1 MKRTLVSLVL
11 VPFAAAGIVVGC
23 VGDDPATGGD
33 AGTTPTGTTTTTSP
47 TATATDAAVPDTST
61 PPPDAATTD
70 AATDAPP
77 PFSPTNVAGLVLW
90 LDPSNG
96 LTSTGGKVTAWADR
110 STSAITVSQ
119 TAAASQPSVGSVG
132 SKPVVAFGATSWLES
147 AGATVGT
154 KLDFGTGDVL
164 VEYVVATDSAAATAL
179 TGVLYKAS
187 FDTSPFDGLQLY
199 GNLGGGGKPGA
210 GLAGVDLALTS
221 PSGNTAD
228 GKLHVVGF
236 RRAGTRLSLRYDGA
250 EVASSTMAVRSVDNT
265 RALYVG
271 GRPDGTHG
279 AAHKVG
285 DVLVYKGVVADADV
299 AKIEAFVK
307 QKSGI

>member
-1 MKRTLVSLVL
+1 MNRTLVSLVL

-23 VGDDPATGGD
+23 VGDDPASSGD

-61 PPPDAATTD
+61 PPDAATTD

-90 LDPSNG
+90 LDPTSG
-96 LTSTGGKVTAWADR
+96 LTSAGGKVSAWADR

-132 SKPVVAFGATSWLES
+132 SKPVVAFGATSWLEA

-164 VEYVVATDSAAATAL
+164 VEAVVSVDAPTGAPL
-179 TGVLYKAS
+179 TGVLYKGPAGGP
-187 FDTSPFDGLQLY
+187 TFDGLQLY
-199 GNLGGGGKPGA
+199 GNLGGGGKPGG
-210 GLAGVDLALTS
+210 GLDGATLQLTA

-228 GKLHVVGF
+228 GKLHMLGF
-236 RRAGTRLSLRYDGA
+236 RRAGTKLSLRYDGA
-250 EVASSTMAVRSVDNT
+250 EVAMSTMAARSTDNT
-265 RALYVG
+265 LSLLVG
-271 GRPDGTHG
+271 GRPDGVHG
-279 AAHKVG
+279 APHKTG
-285 DVLVYKGVVADADV
+285 DVLIYKGTVSDADV
-299 AKIEAFVK
+299 ARIEAFMK

>member
-1 MKRTLVSLVL
+1 MNRTLVSLVL

-23 VGDDPATGGD
+23 VGDDPASGGD

-47 TATATDAAVPDTST
+47 TGTATDAAVPDTST
-61 PPPDAATTD
+61 PPDAATTD

-90 LDPSNG
+90 LDPTSG
-96 LTSTGGKVTAWADR
+96 LTSAGGKVSAWADK
-110 STSAITVSQ
+110 SPSAITVSQ
-119 TAAASQPSVGSVG
+119 TTAASQPSVGSVG
-132 SKPVVAFGATSWLES
+132 SKPVVAFGATTWLEA
-147 AGATVGT
+147 AGAAVGT
-154 KLDFGTGDVL
+154 KLDFGVGDVL
-164 VEYVVATDSAAATAL
+164 AEYVISVDAPTGVPL

-187 FDTSPFDGLQLY
+187 FDTSPYDGLQLY
-199 GNLGGGGKPGA
+199 GNLGGSGKAGA
-210 GLAGVDLALTS
+210 GLDGVNLALTS

-250 EVASSTMAVRSVDNT
+250 EVVSSTMAVRNVDNT
-265 RALYVG
+265 RALYLG

-279 AAHKVG
+279 APHKVG
-285 DVLVYKGVVADADV
+285 DVLVYKGAIADADV
-299 AKIEAFVK
+299 ARIEAFMK

>member
-1 MKRTLVSLVL
+1 MNRTLVSLVL
-11 VPFAAAGIVVGC
+11 VPFAAAGIIVGC
-23 VGDDPATGGD
+23 VGDDPATTGD

-61 PPPDAATTD
+61 PPDAATTD

-77 PFSPTNVAGLVLW
+77 PFSPTNVAGLALW
-90 LDPSNG
+90 LDPTSG
-96 LTSTGGKVTAWADR
+96 LTSAGGKVSAWADK
-110 STSAITVSQ
+110 SPSAITVSQ

-132 SKPVVAFGATSWLES
+132 SKPVVAFGATSWLEA

-164 VEYVVATDSAAATAL
+164 AEYVISVDAPTTAL
-179 TGVLYKAS
+179 TGVLYKG
-187 FDTSPFDGLQLY
+187 PGNGPNFDGLQLY
-199 GNLGGGGKPGA
+199 GNLSRDGKAGA
-210 GLAGVDLALTS
+210 GLAGVDLVLTS

-250 EVASSTMAVRSVDNT
+250 EVSSSTMATRSVDNT
-265 RALYVG
+265 LSLLVG

-279 AAHKVG
+279 AAHKIG
-285 DVLVYKGVVADADV
+285 DVLVYKGAIADADV
-299 AKIEAFVK
+299 ARIEAFVK

>member
-61 PPPDAATTD
+61 PPDAATTD

-77 PFSPTNVAGLVLW
+77 PFSPADVTGLVLW
-90 LDPSNG
+90 LDPASG
-96 LTSTGGKVTAWADR
+96 VTTAGGKVSAWRDR
-110 STSAITVSQ
+110 SASAITVSQ
-119 TAAASQPSVGSVG
+119 TTATNQPSIGSVG
-132 SKPVVAFGATSWLES
+132 SKPVVTFGATSWLE
-147 AGATVGT
+147 ALGATVGT
-154 KLDFGTGDVL
+154 KLDVGTADIL
-164 VEYVVATDSAAATAL
+164 VEYVVATDSATATAL

-187 FDTSPFDGLQLY
+187 FDGAPYDGLQLY

-210 GLAGVDLALTS
+210 GLAGVDLVLTS

-250 EVASSTMAVRSVDNT
+250 EVTSGTMAVRSVDNT
-265 RALYVG
+265 RPLYVG
-271 GRPDGTHG
+271 GRPDGVHN
-279 AAHKVG
+279 ADHKVG
-285 DVLVYKGVVADADV
+285 DVLVFRGAVGDADV

-307 QKSGI
+307 QKNGI